1 MTTYTEN
8 GKTYEVVEEPPI
20 KVMTTHQLAELI
32 GVTDG
37 SLRNMRNRG
46 IGPDYIKLG
55 NRRTPVLYRVE
66 DVQEWLLDALHKQNI
81 RRGKAV
87 K

>member
-1 MTTYTEN
+1 MVTYTEN

-20 KVMTTHQLAELI
+20 KVMTGHQVAELI
-32 GVTDG
+32 GVSDG
-37 SLRNMRNRG
+37 SFRNMRMEGRT
-46 IGPDYIKLG
+46 PDYIKLG

-66 DVQEWLLDALHKQNI
+66 DVQEWLLGALHEQNI